1 VPSTDK
7 KTEFSKIKEVA
18 VFKIFSKYSNFLK
31 RVFID
36 LVREKLK
43 KKIDFECS
51 SSPIYDFPMI
61 SL

>member
-1 VPSTDK
+1 MPSTDK

-43 KKIDFECS
+43 KKSILNVLLHQS
-51 SSPIYDFPMI
+51 MI